1 MEDQRTIRRELVE
14 MTREN
19 RELRREVVGNHN
31 LIAGLTE
38 NLGREVEDRVGA
50 VLHTVC
56 VYKTNSFLGPPI

>member
-1 MEDQRTIRRELVE
+1 MVELVEENRVFQRELVE

-31 LIAGLTE
+31 LINGLTD
-38 NLGREVEDRVGA
+38 NLGWEIEDRVRA

-56 VYKTNSFLGPPI
+56 VYKTNSL